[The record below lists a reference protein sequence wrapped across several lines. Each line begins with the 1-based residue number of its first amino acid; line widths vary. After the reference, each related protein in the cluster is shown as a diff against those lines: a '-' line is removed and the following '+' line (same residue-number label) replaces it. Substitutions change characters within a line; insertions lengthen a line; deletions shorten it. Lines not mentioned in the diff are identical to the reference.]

1 MDPTPDAGQIAAV
14 AGETITRVAGLS
26 PAAQVVIS
34 AGLCIVAALWIW
46 TRRPQPSGLGDET
59 IKAVIVSLTEQ
70 AAATNRVA
78 ERVEQVLEQNATI
91 IARLPR
97 GSAPV

>member
-1 MDPTPDAGQIAAV
+1 MDAAPDAGQIAAV
-14 AGETITRVAGLS
+14 AGETIARVAGLS
-26 PAAQVVIS
+26 PAAQVVFA
-34 AGLCIVAALWIW
+34 AGICGVVALWIW

-78 ERVEQVLEQNATI
+78 ERVEQVLEQNAAI
-91 IARLPR
+91 LSEIRR
-97 GSAPV
+97 GHAA